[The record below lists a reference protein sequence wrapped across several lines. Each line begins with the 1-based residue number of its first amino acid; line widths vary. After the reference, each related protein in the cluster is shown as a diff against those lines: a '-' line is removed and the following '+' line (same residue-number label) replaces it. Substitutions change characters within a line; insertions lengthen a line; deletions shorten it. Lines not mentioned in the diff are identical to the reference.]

1 MKLLFFYFWLFFVF
15 VSCFPNTEEEF
26 NGTKIIGDV
35 IEYETNEP
43 IENALININA
53 VSLSG
58 YSYFV
63 DTIRSDSEGK
73 FEFRTFDDSPAY
85 FALGKVLKDGYVRFN
100 MDNMANIFLKRNH
113 VHQTPIIV
121 GDPKAWIRVVLKD
134 SIDYEIPFVRLGASF
149 TWKLGTS
156 LDVDE
161 IFSVSGNRYHKIYI
175 KETNDNNSRIDSF
188 FVEAR
193 DTITYRHVH

>member
-1 MKLLFFYFWLFFVF
+1 MKYLVFYFWLFIVF
-15 VSCFPNTEEEF
+15 ASCFPNTEEDF
-26 NGTKIIGDV
+26 RGTRIIGDV

-43 IENALININA
+43 IENALISINA

-58 YSYFV
+58 FAYFV
-63 DTIRSDSEGK
+63 DTIRSDLEGE

-100 MDNMANIFLKRNH
+100 MDNMTNIFFKGNH

-121 GDPKAWIRVVLKD
+121 GDPRAWIRVVVKD
-134 SIDYEIPFVRLGASF
+134 SVDYEIPFDRLGASF
-149 TWKLGTS
+149 TWQLGTS

-161 IFSVSGNRYHKIYI
+161 VFSVRGNRYHKIYI
-175 KETNDNNSRIDSF
+175 KETDDNSRIDSIYS
-188 FVEAR
+188 VAR